1 MKKIVLTI
9 ALAAFAFAANAQFVI
24 GGQIG
29 FNTLGGNGW
38 TSNTIGTTTTEYTLP
53 NDVTTT
59 FTFAPKFGYN
69 INEQMH
75 VGIVL
80 GFTSNTVK
88 DYRVFSTYY
97 TRHKDFEGWEK
108 TTTTGFY
115 IAPYFRFSFLNANR
129 LTFFAEAQ
137 AAYGF
142 TPAVK
147 THTFRTGIGGVVSGI
162 DETATGNTT
171 TSNFSLSIV
180 PGVNYRISNHF
191 SADLYVDLLG
201 LAFTT
206 STSHTLA
213 TVDGNRSEYKT
224 TSNSFSCIANL
235 NAETL
240 ENHLGLFRLGFNYHF

>member
-29 FNTLGGNGW
+29 FNTSGGNGW
-38 TSNTIGTTTTEYTLP
+38 YSNITEFTVP
-53 NDVTTT
+53 ADVHTDLAI
-59 FTFAPKFGYN
+59 APKFGYN
-69 INEQMH
+69 INPQMH

-80 GFTSNTVK
+80 GFTSSTIK
-88 DYRVFSTYY
+88 DYSVYDSYY
-97 TRHKDFEGWEK
+97 TSPDFEGWVK
-108 TTTTGFY
+108 TTSTGFY
-115 IAPYFRFSFLNANR
+115 IAPYFRYSFLTANR
-129 LTFFAEAQ
+129 FTFFAEAQ

-142 TPAVK
+142 IPAVK

-162 DETATGNTT
+162 DETVTGNTT
-171 TSNFSLSIV
+171 TSKFSLTIV
-180 PGVNYRISNHF
+180 PGVNCRFSNRF

-206 STSHTLA
+206 FTSHTLA
-213 TVDGNRSEYKT
+213 IDDGDIRESKR

-240 ENHLGLFRLGFNYHF
+240 EDHLGLFRLGFNYHF

>member
-29 FNTLGGNGW
+29 FSTSGGNGW
-38 TSNTIGTTTTEYTLP
+38 YSNSIGTTTTEFALP
-53 NDVTTT
+53 ADVHTD
-59 FTFAPKFGYN
+59 FAIAPKFGYN
-69 INEQMH
+69 INPQMH

-80 GFTSNTVK
+80 GFTSNTIK
-88 DYRVFSTYY
+88 DYSVYDSYY
-97 TRHKDFEGWEK
+97 TSPDFEGWVK
-108 TTTTGFY
+108 TTSTGFY
-115 IAPYFRFSFLNANR
+115 IAPYFRYSFLTTNR
-129 LTFFAEAQ
+129 FTFFAEAQ

-142 TPAVK
+142 IPAVK
-147 THTFRTGIGGVVSGI
+147 THTFRTAIDGVISAR
-162 DETATGNTT
+162 DETSTGNTT

-180 PGVNYRISNHF
+180 PGVNYRISNRF

-206 STSHTLA
+206 STAHYRSTD
-213 TVDGNRSEYKT
+213 DGDIRESKR
-224 TSNSFSCIANL
+224 TSNSFRCVANL

-240 ENHLGLFRLGFNYHF
+240 EDHLGLFRLGFNYHF

>member
-29 FNTLGGNGW
+29 FNTSGGNGW
-38 TSNTIGTTTTEYTLP
+38 YSNFTEFTVP
-53 NDVTTT
+53 ADVHTDLAI
-59 FTFAPKFGYN
+59 APKFGYN
-69 INEQMH
+69 INPQMH

-80 GFTSNTVK
+80 GFTSSTIK
-88 DYRVFSTYY
+88 DYSVYDSYY
-97 TRHKDFEGWEK
+97 TSPDFEGWVK
-108 TTTTGFY
+108 TTSTGFY
-115 IAPYFRFSFLNANR
+115 IAPYFRYSFLTANR
-129 LTFFAEAQ
+129 FTFFAEAQ

-142 TPAVK
+142 IPAVK
-147 THTFRTGIGGVVSGI
+147 THTFRTAIDGVISAR
-162 DETATGNTT
+162 DETSTGNTT

-180 PGVNYRISNHF
+180 PGVNYRISNRF

-206 STSHTLA
+206 STAHYRSTD
-213 TVDGNRSEYKT
+213 DGDIRESKR
-224 TSNSFSCIANL
+224 TSNSFRCVANL

-240 ENHLGLFRLGFNYHF
+240 EDHLGLFRLGFNYHF

>member
-29 FNTLGGNGW
+29 FNTNGGNGW
-38 TSNTIGTTTTEYTLP
+38 TSNTVGTTTTEYAVPADGHTNL
-53 NDVTTT
+53 VI
-59 FTFAPKFGYN
+59 APKFGYN
-69 INEQMH
+69 INPQMH

-80 GFTSNTVK
+80 GFTSNTTK
-88 DYRVFSTYY
+88 DYRVFRTYY

-147 THTFRTGIGGVVSGI
+147 THTFRTAIQGVVSGI

-171 TSNFSLSIV
+171 TSNFSLTIV
-180 PGVNYRISNHF
+180 PGVNCRFSNRF

-206 STSHTLA
+206 FTSHTLA
-213 TVDGNRSEYKT
+213 TDDGNRSEYKT

-240 ENHLGLFRLGFNYHF
+240 EDHLGLFRLGFNYHF